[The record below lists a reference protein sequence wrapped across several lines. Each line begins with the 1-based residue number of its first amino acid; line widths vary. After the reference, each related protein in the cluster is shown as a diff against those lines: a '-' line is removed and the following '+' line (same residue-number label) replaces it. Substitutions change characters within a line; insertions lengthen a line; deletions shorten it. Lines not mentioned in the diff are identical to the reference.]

1 MPPAGDPLSADS
13 MSDAGDELP
22 LAGVLFLAFSQF
34 LAGPVAAL
42 RLADLGARVIKI
54 ERPGTGDI
62 GRALAFGG
70 IEVDGD
76 TLSFQIMNRGK
87 ESFAAD
93 LKDSDGLRTV
103 KRLVARADV
112 LIENFR
118 PGVMERLGLDY
129 DTVRALNPR
138 LVYGSVTGYGTVGPW
153 RALPGQDL
161 LAQSMSGLP
170 WLNGSRNEGPIP
182 VGLSIA
188 DLLASCHLAEG
199 ITALLYR
206 RERTGVGGRV
216 ETSLMEGMLDLQ
228 FELLSAR
235 LNDPDVAVLR
245 GGPHNANAFLSAPY
259 GVYPTRDGYLAI
271 AMNPVPRV
279 GELVGLEALRAF
291 EDPQTWWSERD
302 TIEQLLADHL
312 AHEPTQHWLD
322 LLRPADVWCAPVLT
336 LPELI
341 AHEGFQSLGMT
352 QVVERPA
359 IGGEHDA
366 RLTTTRSPIRVDGRI
381 LRRRTG
387 APRLGEHTEALMLEF
402 GLDADDVGAGQPRLS
417 RAGDSA

>member
-1 MPPAGDPLSADS
+1 MGANRKSLADRPPGAESPTA
-13 MSDAGDELP
+13 DAGSLP
-22 LAGVLFLAFSQF
+22 LAGVLVLDFSQF

-70 IEVDGD
+70 IELDGD

-93 LKDSDGLRTV
+93 LKDSAALQAV
-103 KRLVARADV
+103 KQLVTRADV

-118 PGVMERLGLDY
+118 PGVMDRLGLDY
-129 DTVRALNPR
+129 QAARELNPR
-138 LVYGSVTGYGTVGPW
+138 LVYGSVTGYGSDGPW
-153 RALPGQDL
+153 RSFPGQDL

-206 RERTGVGGRV
+206 RERTGLGGRV

-228 FELLSAR
+228 FELLSAY
-235 LNDPDVAVLR
+235 LNDPTIAVLR

-259 GVYPTRDGYLAI
+259 GVYPTKDGYLAI

-279 GELVGLEALRAF
+279 GQLVGLEALAAYD
-291 EDPQTWWSERD
+291 DPQTWWSERD
-302 TIEQLLADHL
+302 TIQRLLADHL
-312 AHEPTQHWLD
+312 AQGSTQHWLD
-322 LLRPADVWCAPVLT
+322 LLRPADIWCAPVLT
-336 LPELI
+336 LPELVG
-341 AHEGFQSLGMT
+341 HEGFQSLAMT
-352 QVVERPA
+352 QEVRR
-359 IGGEHDA
+359 A
-366 RLTTTRSPIRVDGRI
+366 RLSGDGEAVLATTRSPIRVDGRV
-381 LRRRTG
+381 LRGDGG
-387 APRLGEHTEALMLEF
+387 APRLGEHTEAIAHEF
-402 GLDADDVGAGQPRLS
+402 GIGPEGNGTARSDGGR
-417 RAGDSA
+417 